1 MPDISNTPAAEPDRF
16 NDPDYGYNQGLSQQ
30 EELALAGFTDEETRD
45 QSKHPYDFD
54 EVTLTRYR
62 RLNGW
67 YKRERQLQGDFRIE
81 QMKDHKFYDGDQ
93 WEEDDRNEL
102 KQRGQKATVFNQIKP
117 TCDWVIGTEK
127 RTRIDYMVLP
137 RGKEDRP
144 LAETKTKILKYV
156 SDVSKE
162 QFHRSRAFEDSVK
175 SGLGWLEA
183 GVKSDVEDEPV
194 FVRWEDWR
202 NIWWDT
208 LHLEPDYSDARYL
221 FRSKWVDF
229 DVAASMFP
237 DRLGIVKLAVQ
248 KDDLYWQEE
257 DQQIDVDPVE
267 GEAGFALELSGDTG
281 ITTWSRNRVRLIEAW
296 YKEPMRG
303 KVLKDGSR
311 RIGTLNGVVYDE
323 KNEDHAMMVN
333 EGLAS
338 TVDAIRMGIR
348 VMIFCSRGILHDGP
362 TPYNHNRFPFVPIW
376 ANRKKVDNSP
386 YGMIRQLRDP
396 QEDLNKRRSKALHI
410 LNTRQVVADENATE
424 DWDDIKAEVDRP
436 DGLIRVK
443 PGTRFDFSSDTQLA
457 NEHVMLM
464 NQDAEYIERTGGV
477 NDEMMGRQTNA
488 VSGKA
493 ITARQEL
500 GTTLTM
506 TMFDNLRLAF
516 QLIGELKLSLVEQ
529 FYTEEKTIRIQG
541 APNQWDFVD
550 LNFEDPETGEMLN
563 DITASQADFV
573 IDSQN
578 FTANM
583 RQAAF
588 EQLTSMLEK
597 LPPELAMAMLDII
610 VEMSDVPM
618 KETLVQRIREITG
631 QKDPSKDPEDPEEVA
646 KEQAKAEAEA
656 KQQQLLEAIQM
667 LEIRLKEA
675 QAEKLETDAAKTSL
689 GMEVEADKTGAEV
702 EKIESE
708 TMSIESSVE
717 LADEELAFK
726 KTDAAAGRQIERAKV
741 LADIEQNKRMA
752 ARPPIPASKP
762 AAKKPAKK
770 G

>member
-1 MPDISNTPAAEPDRF
+1 M
-16 NDPDYGYNQGLSQQ
+16 NDPDYGYNQGLSKE
-30 EELALAGFTDEETRD
+30 EELALAGFSDEETANAAAVR
-45 QSKHPYDFD
+45 HPYDSD

-81 QMKDHKFYDGDQ
+81 QMKDHKFYDGEQ
-93 WEEDDRNEL
+93 WEEDDKSGL
-102 KQRGQKATVFNQIKP
+102 KARGQKASVFNQIKP

-127 RTRIDYMVLP
+127 RTRIDYLVLP

-156 SDVSKE
+156 SDVNKE
-162 QFHRSRAFEDSVK
+162 QFHRSRAFEDAVK
-175 SGLGWLEA
+175 SGVGWLEA
-183 GVKSDVEDEPV
+183 GVKSDIDDEPV

-208 LHLEPDYSDARYL
+208 LHVEPDYTDARYL

-229 DVAASMFP
+229 DIAASMFP
-237 DRLGIVKLAVQ
+237 DRVDIVKLAVQ

-303 KVLKDGSR
+303 KVMKGR
-311 RIGTLNGVVYDE
+311 QIGTLNGVMYDE
-323 KNEDHAMMVN
+323 KNENHQMIVQ

-338 TVDAIRMGIR
+338 TVDAIRMGVR
-348 VMIFCSRGILHDGP
+348 VMIFCSRGVLHDGP
-362 TPYNHNRFPFVPIW
+362 TPYNHNRIPFIPIW

-410 LNTRQVVADENATE
+410 LNTRQVVADENATD
-424 DWDDIKAEVDRP
+424 DWDDLKEEVDRP
-436 DGLIRVK
+436 DGLIRLK
-443 PGTRFDFSSDTQLA
+443 PNTRFDFTTDISLA
-457 NEHVMLM
+457 GEHIMLM

-488 VSGKA
+488 ISGKA

-516 QLIGELKLSLVEQ
+516 QLVGEIKLSLIEQ

-541 APNQWDFVD
+541 APSQYDFVD
-550 LNFEDPETGEMLN
+550 LNYQDPDTGEMLN

-578 FTANM
+578 FTATM

-588 EQLTSMLEK
+588 EQLTKMLEK
-597 LPPELAMAMLDII
+597 LPPDLGMALLDI
-610 VEMSDVPM
+610 VVDMSDVPL
-618 KETLVQRIREITG
+618 KEALVQRIRDITG
-631 QKDPSKDPEDPEEVA
+631 QKDPSKDPQDPEEVA
-646 KEQAKAEAEA
+646 KAEAEA
-656 KQQQLLEAIQM
+656 AEQAKQKELIEAIQM

-675 QAEKLETDAAKTSL
+675 QAGKTEAEIDDISIKTQ
-689 GMEVEADKTGAEV
+689 VSADKIGAEV
-702 EKIESE
+702 EKIEAE
-708 TMSIESSVE
+708 TMATETSVE
-717 LADEELAFK
+717 LADEELDFK
-726 KTDAAAGRQIERAKV
+726 KADAAAGRQIDRAKV
-741 LADIEQNKRMA
+741 LADIEKSKRDSLNKNRSEIN
-752 ARPPIPASKP
+752 PN
-762 AAKKPAKK
+762 AKTKTTKK
-770 G
+770 AV

>member
-1 MPDISNTPAAEPDRF
+1 MPDISNTAIEPDRF

-45 QSKHPYDFD
+45 KSKHPYDFD
-54 EVTLTRYR
+54 PMILTRYR

-93 WEEDDRNEL
+93 WDEEDKAEL
-102 KQRGQKATVFNQIKP
+102 KERGQKATVFNQIKP
-117 TCDWVIGTEK
+117 TVDWVIGTEK
-127 RTRIDYMVLP
+127 RTRIDYQVLP

-156 SDVSKE
+156 SDVNKE
-162 QFHRSRAFEDSVK
+162 QFHRSRAFEDAVK
-175 SGLGWLEA
+175 SGVGWMEA
-183 GVKSDVEDEPV
+183 GVKSDIEDEPV

-229 DVAASMFP
+229 DIAATMFP
-237 DRLGIVKLAVQ
+237 ERVSIIKLAVQ

-257 DQQIDVDPVE
+257 DQNIDVDPVE

-281 ITTWSRNRVRLIEAW
+281 VTTWARNRVRLIEAW

-303 KVLKDGSR
+303 QILKGR
-311 RIGTLNGVVYDE
+311 KIGTLNGVVYDE
-323 KNEDHAMMVN
+323 KNDAHVALVN

-338 TVDAIRMGIR
+338 TVDAIRMGVR
-348 VMIFCSRGILHDGP
+348 VMIFCSKGILYDGP

-376 ANRKKVDNSP
+376 AHRKKTDNSP

-410 LNTRQVVADENATE
+410 LNTRQVVADENATD
-424 DWDDIKAEVDRP
+424 DWDDIKSEVDRP

-443 PGTRFDFSSDTQLA
+443 PGTRFDFQTDVNLA

-488 VSGKA
+488 VSGRA
-493 ITARQEL
+493 IQARQEL

-516 QLIGELKLSLVEQ
+516 QLVGELKLSLVEQ
-529 FYTEEKTIRIQG
+529 FYSEEKTIRIQG
-541 APNQWDFVD
+541 APNQWEFVD
-550 LNFEDPETGEMLN
+550 LNYQDPDTGEMLN
-563 DITASQADFV
+563 DITASQADFI
-573 IDSQN
+573 IDQQN

-588 EQLTSMLEK
+588 EQLMSMIEK
-597 LPPELAMAMLDII
+597 LPPEVSMNLLDI
-610 VEMSDVPM
+610 VVDMSDVPL
-618 KETLVQRIREITG
+618 KEVLVQRIRDITG
-631 QKDPSKDPEDPEEVA
+631 QKDPSANPEDPEELA
-646 KEQAKAEAEA
+646 KEQAKAEAAA
-656 KQQQLLEAIQM
+656 KQQELLEAIQM

-675 QAEKLETDAAKTSL
+675 QAAKLEIEAADKQL
-689 GMEVEADKTGAEV
+689 KMEVEADKTGAEV
-702 EKIESE
+702 QKIEAE
-708 TMSIESSVE
+708 VMAIESAVE
-717 LADEELAFK
+717 NQADELDFQRK
-726 KTDAAAGRQIERAKV
+726 DAAVGRQIERAKV
-741 LADIEQNKRMA
+741 LADISKADKDRAANAANKERSQM
-752 ARPPIPASKP
+752 
-762 AAKKPAKK
+762 K
-770 G
+770 GPK

>member
-1 MPDISNTPAAEPDRF
+1 MDINNTATDRF
-16 NDPDYGYNQGLSQQ
+16 NDPDYGYSQGLSQE
-30 EELALAGFTDEETRD
+30 EELELAGITDEENRD
-45 QSKHPYDFD
+45 KRHPYDTD
-54 EVTLTRYR
+54 HKTLTRYQ

-67 YKRERQLQGDFRIE
+67 YKRERQLHGDFRIE

-93 WEEDDRNEL
+93 WDEDDKSEL
-102 KQRGQKATVFNQIKP
+102 KARGQKATVFNQIKP
-117 TCDWVIGTEK
+117 TVDWVVGTEK
-127 RTRIDYMVLP
+127 RTRIDYVVLP

-144 LAETKTKILKYV
+144 LAETKTKIMKYV
-156 SDVSKE
+156 SDVNKE
-162 QFHRSRAFEDSVK
+162 GFHRSRAFEDAVK
-175 SGLGWLEA
+175 SGVGWLEA
-183 GVKSDVEDEPV
+183 GVRSDPDEDPV

-208 LHLEPDYSDARYL
+208 LHTEPDYSDARYL

-229 DVAASMFP
+229 DIAAVMFP
-237 DRLGIVKLAVQ
+237 DRLQVVKLAVQ

-257 DQQIDVDPVE
+257 DQTIDVDPVE
-267 GEAGFALELSGDTG
+267 GEGGFALELSGDTG
-281 ITTWSRNRVRLIEAW
+281 VTTWSRNRVRLIEAW

-303 KVLKDGSR
+303 KVMKGKE
-311 RIGTLNGVVYDE
+311 IGTLSGVMFDE
-323 KNEDHAMMVN
+323 NNQDHQTLVD

-338 TVDAIRMGIR
+338 VYDAIRMGIR
-348 VMIFCSRGILHDGP
+348 VMIFCSKGVLYDGP

-376 ANRKKVDNSP
+376 AHRKKVDNSP

-410 LNTRQVVADENATE
+410 LNTRQVVADDNATD
-424 DWDDIKAEVDRP
+424 DWDDLKAEVDRP

-443 PGTRFDFSSDTQLA
+443 PGTRFDFESDTQLA

-488 VSGKA
+488 ISGRA

-516 QLIGELKLSLVEQ
+516 QLIGEVKLSLVEQ
-529 FYTEEKTIRIQG
+529 FYSEEKTIRIQG
-541 APNQWDFVD
+541 APNQYE
-550 LNFEDPETGEMLN
+550 FEQINYKDPDTGEMLN

-578 FTANM
+578 FTATM

-588 EQLTSMLEK
+588 EQLMSMLEK
-597 LPPELAMAMLDII
+597 LPPEIALALLDIVI
-610 VEMSDVPM
+610 DMSDVPL
-618 KETLVQRIREITG
+618 KETLVARVREISG
-631 QKDPSKDPEDPEEVA
+631 QKDPSKNPEDPEEVA
-646 KEQAKAEAEA
+646 KAQQEAEEA
-656 KQQQLLEAIQM
+656 QKQQQLLEAVQM
-667 LEIRLKEA
+667 LELRLKEA
-675 QAEKLETDAAKTSL
+675 QARKT
-689 GMEVEADKTGAEV
+689 EAEAMDKE
-702 EKIESE
+702 EKIKPDIDK
-708 TMSIESSVE
+708 IEAEIMEIEQDIEFKDDE
-717 LADEELAFK
+717 LDFK
-726 KTDAAAGRQIERAKV
+726 RADAAAGRTIERAKV
-741 LADIEQNKRMA
+741 LADVEKNRRSEINPNASTRNKA
-752 ARPPIPASKP
+752 PGGKE
-762 AAKKPAKK
+762 K

>member
-1 MPDISNTPAAEPDRF
+1 MPDISNTPAVEPDRF
-16 NDPDYGYNQGLSQQ
+16 NDPDYGYNQGLSQE
-30 EELALAGFTDEETRD
+30 EELAIAGFTDAETRD
-45 QSKHPYDFD
+45 TEKHPYDYD
-54 EVTLTRYR
+54 PKVLTRYR

-93 WEEDDRNEL
+93 WEEDDKTEL
-102 KQRGQKATVFNQIKP
+102 KDRGQKATVFNQIKP

-127 RTRIDYMVLP
+127 RTRIDYLVLP

-156 SDVSKE
+156 SDINKE

-183 GVKSDVEDEPV
+183 GVKSDIDDDPV

-208 LHLEPDYSDARYL
+208 LHVEPDYTDGRYL

-237 DRLGIVKLAVQ
+237 DRLGIVRLAVQ

-281 ITTWSRNRVRLIEAW
+281 VTTWARNRVRLIEAW

-303 KVLKDGSR
+303 KIMKGKD
-311 RIGTLNGVVYDE
+311 IGTLNGVMYDE
-323 KNEDHAMMVN
+323 QSENHQALVQ

-338 TVDAIRMGIR
+338 TVDAIRMGVRI
-348 VMIFCSRGILHDGP
+348 MIFCSRGILHDGP

-410 LNTRQVVADENATE
+410 LNTRQVVADENATD
-424 DWDDIKAEVDRP
+424 DWDDIKQEVDRP

-443 PGTRFDFSSDTQLA
+443 QGTRFDFQTDTQLA
-457 NEHVMLM
+457 GEHIMLM

-541 APNQWDFVD
+541 APNEWDFVD
-550 LNFEDPETGEMLN
+550 LNYQDPETGEMTN

-578 FTANM
+578 FTASM

-610 VEMSDVPM
+610 VDMSDVPL
-618 KETLVQRIREITG
+618 KETLVQRIRDITG
-631 QKDPSKDPEDPEEVA
+631 QKDPSKDPQDPEEVA

-656 KQQQLLEAIQM
+656 KQKELLEAIQM
-667 LEIRLKEA
+667 LEIRFKEA
-675 QAEKLETDAAKTSL
+675 QAEKLETDAAATSL
-689 GMEVEADKTGAEV
+689 KMEVEADKVGSEV
-702 EKIESE
+702 EKIEAE

-717 LADEELAFK
+717 LADEELDFK
-726 KTDAAAGRQIERAKV
+726 KTDAAAGRQIDRAKV
-741 LADIEQNKRMA
+741 LADIE
-752 ARPPIPASKP
+752 ASKRSEMTAQRP
-762 AAKKPAKK
+762 APKQPAKKPAKK

>member
-1 MPDISNTPAAEPDRF
+1 MPDISNTPAVEPDRF
-16 NDPDYGYNQGLSQQ
+16 NDPDYGYNQGLSQE
-30 EELALAGFTDEETRD
+30 EELALAGFTDEETRETGR
-45 QSKHPYDFD
+45 HPYDYD
-54 EVTLTRYR
+54 EVLLTRYR

-93 WEEDDRNEL
+93 WEEDDAAEL
-102 KQRGQKATVFNQIKP
+102 KERGQKATVFNQVKP
-117 TCDWVIGTEK
+117 TCDWIIGTEK
-127 RTRIDYMVLP
+127 RTRIDYQVLP

-156 SDVSKE
+156 SDVNKE
-162 QFHRSRAFEDSVK
+162 QFHRSRAFEDAVK
-175 SGLGWLEA
+175 SGVGWLEA
-183 GVKSDVEDEPV
+183 GVKSDIEDEPV

-208 LHLEPDYSDARYL
+208 LHVEPDYSDARYL

-237 DRLGIVKLAVQ
+237 ERVNVVKLAVQ

-281 ITTWSRNRVRLIEAW
+281 VTTWARNRVRLIEAW

-303 KVLKDGSR
+303 LVMKGR
-311 RIGTLNGVVYDE
+311 EIGTLNGVMYDP
-323 KNEDHAMMVN
+323 KNQNHVMLVN

-338 TVDAIRMGIR
+338 THDAVRMGIR
-348 VMIFCSRGILHDGP
+348 VMIFCSRGILFDGP
-362 TPYNHNRFPFVPIW
+362 TPYNHNRFPFIPIW
-376 ANRKKVDNSP
+376 AHRKKTDNSP
-386 YGMIRQLRDP
+386 YGVIRQLRDP

-410 LNTRQVVADENATE
+410 LNTRQVVADENATD
-424 DWDDIKAEVDRP
+424 DWDDIKQEVDRP
-436 DGLIRVK
+436 DGLIRLK
-443 PGTRFDFSSDTQLA
+443 PGTRFDFQTDTQLA

-464 NQDAEYIERTGGV
+464 NQDAEYIERVGGV

-488 VSGKA
+488 ISGRA
-493 ITARQEL
+493 IQARQDL

-516 QLIGELKLSLVEQ
+516 QLVGEVKLSLVEQ
-529 FYTEEKTIRIQG
+529 FYSEEKVIRIQG
-541 APNQWDFVD
+541 APNQWDFEE
-550 LNFEDPETGEMLN
+550 LNYQDPETGEVLN

-573 IDSQN
+573 IDQQN

-588 EQLTSMLEK
+588 EQLMSMMEK
-597 LPPELAMAMLDII
+597 LPPEVSMNLLDI
-610 VEMSDVPM
+610 VVDMSDVPL
-618 KETLVQRIREITG
+618 KEILVQRIREITG
-631 QKDPSKDPEDPEEVA
+631 QKDPSRDPEDPEIVA
-646 KEQAKAEAEA
+646 QEQAKAEQQARE
-656 KQQQLLEAIQM
+656 QQLLEAIQQ
-667 LEIRLKEA
+667 LEMRLKAA
-675 QAEKLETDAAKTSL
+675 QAEKLETEAAKNAL

-702 EKIESE
+702 EKIEAE
-708 TMSIESSVE
+708 TMAIESSVE
-717 LADEELAFK
+717 NADEELDFK
-726 KTDAAAGRQIERAKV
+726 RQDAAVGRQIERAKV
-741 LADIEQNKRMA
+741 LADIQKADQDREAQRERSPM
-752 ARPPIPASKP
+752 
-762 AAKKPAKK
+762 K
-770 G
+770 GGSE

>member
-1 MPDISNTPAAEPDRF
+1 MADISNTPAVEPDRF
-16 NDPDYGYNQGLSQQ
+16 NDPDYGYNQGLSQG
-30 EELALAGFTDEETRD
+30 EELALAGFTDAETRD
-45 QSKHPYDFD
+45 LAKHPYDFD
-54 EVTLTRYR
+54 EVILTRYR

-67 YKRERQLQGDFRIE
+67 YKRERQLHGDFRIE

-93 WEEDDRNEL
+93 WEEDDKTEL
-102 KQRGQKATVFNQIKP
+102 KGRGQKATVFNQIKP

-127 RTRIDYMVLP
+127 RTRMDYMVLP

-162 QFHRSRAFEDSVK
+162 AFHRSRAFEDSVK
-175 SGLGWLEA
+175 SGVGWLEA
-183 GVKSDVEDEPV
+183 GVKSDIDDEPV

-202 NIWWDT
+202 NIWWDS
-208 LHLEPDYSDARYL
+208 LHVEPDYSDARYL

-229 DVAASMFP
+229 DIAASMFP
-237 DRLGIVKLAVQ
+237 KRIGVVKLAVQ

-303 KVLKDGSR
+303 KVMKGR
-311 RIGTLNGVVYDE
+311 EIGTLNGIMFDE
-323 KNEDHAMMVN
+323 KNENHVALVN

-338 TVDAIRMGIR
+338 TIDAIRMGVR
-348 VMIFCSRGILHDGP
+348 VMIFCSRGVLHDGP

-376 ANRKKVDNSP
+376 AHRKKTDNSP

-410 LNTRQVVADENATE
+410 LNTRQVVADENATD

-443 PGTRFDFSSDTQLA
+443 QGTRFDFQTDTQLA
-457 NEHVMLM
+457 GEHIMLM

-477 NDEMMGRQTNA
+477 SDEMMGRQTNA
-488 VSGKA
+488 VSGRA

-516 QLIGELKLSLVEQ
+516 QLVGELKLSLVEQ
-529 FYTEEKTIRIQG
+529 FYSDEKTIRIQG
-541 APNQWDFVD
+541 APNQWDFID
-550 LNFEDPETGEMLN
+550 LNYEDPETGEMTN

-578 FTANM
+578 YTATM

-588 EQLTSMLEK
+588 EQLMSMIEK
-597 LPPELAMAMLDII
+597 LPPELAMSLLDI
-610 VEMSDVPM
+610 VVDMSDVPL
-618 KETLVQRIREITG
+618 KETLVARIREITG
-631 QKDPSKDPEDPEEVA
+631 QKDPSKDPQDPEVVA
-646 KEQAKAEAEA
+646 EEQAKAEE
-656 KQQQLLEAIQM
+656 QQREKELLEAFQM
-667 LEIRLKEA
+667 IEMRLKEG
-675 QAEKLETDAAKTSL
+675 QAAKVEAEAVDK
-689 GMEVEADKTGAEV
+689 GMKTEVEADKTGAEV
-702 EKIESE
+702 EKIEAE
-708 TMSIESSVE
+708 TMAIESSVE
-717 LADEELAFK
+717 LADEELDFK

-741 LADIEQNKRMA
+741 LSDVEKSKREGAQNRSEIKTNA
-752 ARPPIPASKP
+752 TT
-762 AAKKPAKK
+762 KKTTK
-770 G
+770 

>member
-1 MPDISNTPAAEPDRF
+1 MADISNTPAVEPDRF
-16 NDPDYGYNQGLSQQ
+16 NDPDYGYNQGLSQE
-30 EELALAGFTDEETRD
+30 EELALAGFSDEETRE
-45 QSKHPYDFD
+45 KGRHPYDYD
-54 EVTLTRYR
+54 EVILTRYR

-67 YKRERQLQGDFRIE
+67 YKRERQLHGDFRIE

-93 WEEDDRNEL
+93 WDEEDKTEL
-102 KQRGQKATVFNQIKP
+102 KGRGQKATVFNQVKP
-117 TCDWVIGTEK
+117 TVDWVIGTEK
-127 RTRIDYMVLP
+127 RTRIDYQVLP

-156 SDVSKE
+156 SDVNKE
-162 QFHRSRAFEDSVK
+162 QFARSRAFEDAVK
-175 SGLGWLEA
+175 SGVGWLEA
-183 GVKSDVEDEPV
+183 GVKSDIEDEPV

-208 LHLEPDYSDARYL
+208 LHVEHDYSDGRYL

-229 DVAASMFP
+229 DVAATMFP
-237 DRLGIVKLAVQ
+237 ERVSVVKLAVQ

-267 GEAGFALELSGDTG
+267 GEAGFSLELSGDTG
-281 ITTWSRNRVRLIEAW
+281 VTTWARNRVRLIEAW

-303 KVLKDGSR
+303 LVMRGR
-311 RIGTLNGVVYDE
+311 EIGTLSGVMYDE
-323 KNEDHAMMVN
+323 KNESHVALV
-333 EGLAS
+333 EQGLAS
-338 TVDAIRMGIR
+338 THDAVRMGVR
-348 VMIFCSRGILHDGP
+348 VMIFCSRGVLFDGP
-362 TPYNHNRFPFVPIW
+362 TPYNHNRFPFIPIW
-376 ANRKKVDNSP
+376 AHRKKTDNSP

-410 LNTRQVVADENATE
+410 LNTRQVIADENATD

-436 DGLIRVK
+436 DGLIRLK
-443 PGTRFDFSSDTQLA
+443 PGTRFDFQTDTQLA

-488 VSGKA
+488 ISGRA
-493 ITARQEL
+493 IQARQEL

-516 QLIGELKLSLVEQ
+516 QLVGELKLSLVEQ
-529 FYTEEKTIRIQG
+529 FYSEEKTIRIQG

-550 LNFEDPETGEMLN
+550 LNYQDPESGETLN

-573 IDSQN
+573 IDQQN

-588 EQLTSMLEK
+588 EQLMSMMEK
-597 LPPELAMAMLDII
+597 LPPEVSMNLLD
-610 VEMSDVPM
+610 VVVDMSDVPL
-618 KETLVQRIREITG
+618 KEILVQRIREING
-631 QKDPSKDPEDPEEVA
+631 QKDPARDPEDPEIVA
-646 KEQAKAEAEA
+646 QEQAEAAE
-656 KQQQLLEAIQM
+656 QQRQKELLEAIQQ
-667 LEIRLKEA
+667 LEMRLKAA
-675 QAEKLETDAAKTSL
+675 QAEKLETDAASTAL

-708 TMSIESSVE
+708 TMAIESSVE
-717 LADEELAFK
+717 NADEELDFK
-726 KTDAAAGRQIERAKV
+726 KKDAAVGRTIERAKV
-741 LADIEQNKRMA
+741 LADIAKADKDRA
-752 ARPPIPASKP
+752 ASKDRSP
-762 AAKKPAKK
+762 MK
-770 G
+770 GAE

>member
-1 MPDISNTPAAEPDRF
+1 MGDINNTATDRF
-16 NDPDYGYNQGLSQQ
+16 NDPDYGYNQGLSQE
-30 EELALAGFTDEETRD
+30 EELALAGIEDDQNDTSTHELDKDEKV
-45 QSKHPYDFD
+45 QA
-54 EVTLTRYR
+54 RYR
-62 RLNGW
+62 RLKGY

-93 WEEDDRNEL
+93 WEEDDAAEL
-102 KQRGQKATVFNQIKP
+102 KKRGQKATVYNQIKP

-127 RTRIDYMVLP
+127 RTRIDYQVLP

-144 LAETKTKILKYV
+144 LADTKTKILKYV
-156 SDVSKE
+156 SDVNKE
-162 QFHRSRAFEDSVK
+162 AFHRSRAFEDMVK

-183 GVKSDVEDEPV
+183 GVKSDIEDEPV

-229 DVAASMFP
+229 DIAATMFP
-237 DRLGIVKLAVQ
+237 DRLDVVKLSVQ

-257 DQQIDVDPVE
+257 DQTIDVDPVE

-281 ITTWSRNRVRLIEAW
+281 VTTWARNRVRLIEAW

-303 KVLKDGSR
+303 QVLRGPDL
-311 RIGTLNGVVYDE
+311 GTLNGVMFDE
-323 KNEDHAMMVN
+323 KNESHKQLVDQGV
-333 EGLAS
+333 AS
-338 TVDAIRMGIR
+338 TYDAIRMGIR
-348 VMIFCSRGILHDGP
+348 VMIFASRGVLYDGP
-362 TPYNHNRFPFVPIW
+362 TPYNHNRFPFVPMW
-376 ANRKKVDNSP
+376 AHRKKTDNSP

-410 LNTRQVVADENATE
+410 LNTRQVIADENATD
-424 DWDDIKAEVDRP
+424 DWDDLKSEVDRP

-443 PGTRFDFSSDTQLA
+443 PNTRFEFTTDESLA
-457 NEHVMLM
+457 NSHIMLM

-493 ITARQEL
+493 ITARQDL

-516 QLIGELKLSLVEQ
+516 QLVGEIKLSLCEQ
-529 FYTEEKTIRIQG
+529 FYTAEKVIRIQG
-541 APNQWDFVD
+541 APNQFEFID
-550 LNFEDPETGEMLN
+550 LNKPDPETGETMN

-578 FTANM
+578 FTASM

-588 EQLTSMLEK
+588 EQLTAMLKE
-597 LPPELAMAMLDII
+597 LPPEIAMNLIDI
-610 VEMSDVPM
+610 VVDMSDVPM
-618 KETLVQRIREITG
+618 KETLVQRIRDING
-631 QKDPSKDPEDPEEVA
+631 QDDPGKDPEDPEVA
-646 KEQAKAEAEA
+646 AKKQAQAE
-656 KQQQLLEAIQM
+656 QQQREQELLEAIQM
-667 LEIRLKEA
+667 LDVRMKEA
-675 QAEKLETDAAKTSL
+675 QARKTEAEAVDKEAKIDPEVEKLE
-689 GMEVEADKTGAEV
+689 AETMA
-702 EKIESE
+702 IESKVE
-708 TMSIESSVE
+708 QAEDELDLKREDATGQRKLKRAELLQRSEMSRRQ
-717 LADEELAFK
+717 EENNAVSGQQVND
-726 KTDAAAGRQIERAKV
+726 T
-741 LADIEQNKRMA
+741 
-752 ARPPIPASKP
+752 
-762 AAKKPAKK
+762 KK

>member
-1 MPDISNTPAAEPDRF
+1 MPDISNTASEPDRF

-45 QSKHPYDFD
+45 KKHPYDTD
-54 EVTLTRYR
+54 QMVLTRYR

-93 WEEDDRNEL
+93 WDEDDKNEL
-102 KQRGQKATVFNQIKP
+102 KARGQKATVFNQIKP
-117 TCDWVIGTEK
+117 TVDWVIGTEK
-127 RTRIDYMVLP
+127 RTRIDYQVLP

-156 SDVSKE
+156 SDVNKE
-162 QFHRSRAFEDSVK
+162 QFARSRAFEDAVK
-175 SGLGWLEA
+175 SGVGWLEA
-183 GVKSDVEDEPV
+183 GVKSDIEDEPV

-208 LHLEPDYSDARYL
+208 LHVEPDYSDARYL

-229 DVAASMFP
+229 DIAASMFP
-237 DRLGIVKLAVQ
+237 DRVGIIKLAVQ

-257 DQQIDVDPVE
+257 DQNIDVDPVE

-281 ITTWSRNRVRLIEAW
+281 VTTWARNRVRLIEAW

-303 KVLKDGSR
+303 LVLKGR
-311 RIGTLNGVVYDE
+311 RIGTLNGVAYDE
-323 KNEDHAMMVN
+323 KNQAHIMLVN

-338 TVDAIRMGIR
+338 TVDAIRMGVR
-348 VMIFCSRGILHDGP
+348 VMIFCSRGVLYDGP
-362 TPYNHNRFPFVPIW
+362 TPYNHNRFPFIPIW
-376 ANRKKVDNSP
+376 AHRKKTDNSP

-410 LNTRQVVADENATE
+410 LNTRQVVADENATD
-424 DWDDIKAEVDRP
+424 DWDDIKSEVDRP
-436 DGLIRVK
+436 DGLIRLK
-443 PGTRFDFSSDTQLA
+443 PGTRFDFQTDTQLA

-488 VSGKA
+488 VSGRA
-493 ITARQEL
+493 IQARQEL

-516 QLIGELKLSLVEQ
+516 QLTGEIKLSLVEQ
-529 FYTEEKTIRIQG
+529 FYSEEKTIRIQG
-541 APNQWDFVD
+541 APNQWEFVD
-550 LNFEDPETGEMLN
+550 LNYQDPDTGEMLN
-563 DITASQADFV
+563 DITASQADFI
-573 IDSQN
+573 IDQQN

-588 EQLTSMLEK
+588 EQLMSMMEK
-597 LPPELAMAMLDII
+597 LPPEVAMSLLDI
-610 VEMSDVPM
+610 VVDMSDVPL
-618 KETLVQRIREITG
+618 KEVLVQRIRDITG
-631 QKDPSKDPEDPEEVA
+631 QKDPAANPEDPEELA
-646 KEQAKAEAEA
+646 KEQQKAQEQA
-656 KQQQLLEAIQM
+656 KQQELLEAIQM

-675 QAEKLETDAAKTSL
+675 QAAKLEVEAADRQLK
-689 GMEVEADKTGAEV
+689 MEVEADKVGSEV
-702 EKIESE
+702 EKIEAE
-708 TMSIESSVE
+708 TMAIEAAVE
-717 LADEELAFK
+717 NQADEQDFK
-726 KTDAAAGRQIERAKV
+726 RTDAAVSRQIERAKV
-741 LADIEQNKRMA
+741 LADIQKADKDRA
-752 ARPPIPASKP
+752 ANTARSQMKGAEN
-762 AAKKPAKK
+762 ARTKKES
-770 G
+770 

>member
-1 MPDISNTPAAEPDRF
+1 MADLSNTPAVEPDRF
-16 NDPDYGYNQGLSQQ
+16 NDPDYGYNQGLSQE

-45 QSKHPYDFD
+45 LAKHPYDYD
-54 EVTLTRYR
+54 EVILTRYR

-67 YKRERQLQGDFRIE
+67 YKRERQLHGDFRIE

-93 WEEDDRNEL
+93 WEEDDKTEL
-102 KQRGQKATVFNQIKP
+102 KERGQKATVFNQVKP

-156 SDVSKE
+156 SDVNKE
-162 QFHRSRAFEDSVK
+162 AFHRSRAFEDSVK
-175 SGLGWLEA
+175 SGVGWLEA
-183 GVKSDVEDEPV
+183 GVKSDIDDEPV

-202 NIWWDT
+202 NIWWDS
-208 LHLEPDYSDARYL
+208 LHVEPDYSDARYL

-229 DVAASMFP
+229 DIAASMFP
-237 DRLGIVKLAVQ
+237 ERVGIVRLAVQ

-303 KVLKDGSR
+303 QVLKGR
-311 RIGTLNGVVYDE
+311 EIGTLNGVVYDE
-323 KNEDHAMMVN
+323 KNENHLMLVN

-338 TVDAIRMGIR
+338 THDAIRMGVR
-348 VMIFCSRGILHDGP
+348 VMIFCSRGVLFDGP

-376 ANRKKVDNSP
+376 AHRKKTDNSP

-410 LNTRQVVADENATE
+410 LNTRQVVADENATD

-436 DGLIRVK
+436 DGLIRLK
-443 PGTRFDFSSDTQLA
+443 PGTRFDFQTDTQLA

-488 VSGKA
+488 ISGRA

-516 QLIGELKLSLVEQ
+516 QLVGELKLSLVEQ
-529 FYTEEKTIRIQG
+529 FYSEEKTIRIQG

-550 LNFEDPETGEMLN
+550 LNYQDPDTGETLN

-578 FTANM
+578 YTATM

-588 EQLTSMLEK
+588 EQLMSMIEK
-597 LPPELAMAMLDII
+597 LPPELAMSLLDIV
-610 VEMSDVPM
+610 VEMSDVPL

-631 QKDPSKDPEDPEEVA
+631 QKDPSKDPQDPEVVA
-646 KEQAKAEAEA
+646 EEQAKAEE
-656 KQQQLLEAIQM
+656 QQKEKELLDAFRMIEM
-667 LEIRLKEA
+667 RLKEA
-675 QAEKLETDAAKTSL
+675 QAAKTEAEAGEKDL
-689 GMEVEADKTGAEV
+689 KMEVEADKVGAEV
-702 EKIESE
+702 EKIEAE
-708 TMSIESSVE
+708 TMAIESSVE
-717 LADEELAFK
+717 LADEELDFK
-726 KTDAAAGRQIERAKV
+726 KTDAAVGRTIERAKV
-741 LADIEQNKRMA
+741 LADIDKSKMDAANQKRSE
-752 ARPPIPASKP
+752 IKSNAST
-762 AAKKPAKK
+762 KKTTK
-770 G
+770 